1 MDLIMKMPRLPNL
14 GETVTNAEFLQ
25 TFGGKGANSAVGAA
39 RADGQVVFVNAVGDD
54 PYAPALLSGMELD
67 GIDVDL
73 VWRETGI
80 SSGHALVMIGEGG
93 ANYLSVAPG
102 ANLRV
107 TAERINTLE
116 DQLSAAARI
125 LIQNEIPAEANRR
138 VLDIAKRKGIPV
150 QWNFAPCVET
160 PLEWLRDASLLIV
173 NESEAR
179 GLANQAGIPATG
191 PAALAQS
198 LLALCPA
205 GVLITLGADGVEAAT
220 AEWIGHVPSFAVDA
234 VDTTGAG
241 DIFCGSLAVALVE
254 GAALQEAIR
263 FASAA
268 AAISVGRLGAQPSAP
283 QRAEIDIFIKT
294 HHAH

>member
-1 MDLIMKMPRLPNL
+1 MKKNIWVVGSSNVDLIMKMPRLPDL

-39 RADGQVVFVNAVGDD
+39 RAGGKVVFVNAVGDD
-54 PYAPALLSGMELD
+54 PYAPVLLSGMERD
-67 GIDVDL
+67 GIDVGL

-102 ANLRV
+102 ANQRV
-107 TAERINTLE
+107 TAERIDSLE
-116 DQLSAAARI
+116 DQLSTVVRI

-138 VLDIAKRKGIPV
+138 VLDLAARRGIPV
-150 QWNFAPCVET
+150 QWNFAPCVDT

-173 NESEAR
+173 NETEAD
-179 GLANQAGIPATG
+179 GLAKRAGIRASG
-191 PAALAQS
+191 PASLAQA
-198 LLALCPA
+198 LLDLCPG

-220 AEWIGHVPSFAVDA
+220 PEWSGHVPSFAVEA
-234 VDTTGAG
+234 IDTTGAG

-254 GAALQEAIR
+254 GA
-263 FASAA
+263 
-268 AAISVGRLGAQPSAP
+268 G
-283 QRAEIDIFIKT
+283 
-294 HHAH
+294 